1 MEFSD
6 IIKLINQKQFDA
18 LDVNDPNTKAILLL
32 LINHGWV
39 SEDNNK
45 LIKIKRPE
53 LVYGHLDV
61 KPTFGFLVGETDYYI
76 KEPTNYFNNEEVI
89 AFIDPNKS
97 NASEAII
104 IDRIEENFP
113 TLVFRINDKH
123 EIICCDPNY
132 ASYHF
137 ELLQKMLLPTNSI
150 FKAEVKDVT
159 NKAIFVSFVDEISLN
174 PDLDEAINLI
184 LATNNISWHFD
195 DDVLREANQLENK
208 DYQNLARVD
217 LRDKGFVTIDGASS
231 KDLDDAVYLE
241 KVSNDYHLYVSIA
254 DVDNFVH
261 QDTLLDEEAYHRG
274 NSVYFL
280 DYVIPMLPPVLS
292 NGLCSLN
299 PHVDRY
305 TMTCEML
312 IDQHGTI
319 KEYKVYPSIIK
330 SHHRL
335 TYSQVNDYIM
345 RNISDDAISD
355 CLTMLSL
362 MDDLR
367 EILFNKRSQMGAFN
381 FEEPEVKFLVDQ
393 DHNIVDIMPIV
404 RENGEKLIE
413 EFMIAANYCV
423 ANIINQ
429 MDLPFLYRVHD
440 QPNQDDFDQL
450 IKNLNNLGF
459 NLRLNQDKR
468 FLYRQIKEQ
477 ITDPSALAIVEKLLV
492 RSLPKAKYQVVNIG
506 HFGLSLEDY
515 THFTSPIRRY
525 SDLVVHRL
533 LKKYLINCDYNV
545 SGEMINQLNTTC
557 DHINQTEI
565 NAQRAERSIIDLK
578 KVDYMQRFIHHRF
591 IGRVSNIYDNKMVI
605 ELPNSVRGNVFLSDY
620 YDFKEVE
627 HYCVKFGDRDF
638 HLLDEVEVEV
648 SKVDRQKQRIGFN
661 LVGYKRRFANYY
673 GRRKHYGKNKYKK
686 EEKTKFKKQ
695 NNYQRKNK

>member
-159 NKAIFVSFVDEISLN
+159 NKAIFVSFIDEISLN

-241 KVSNDYHLYVSIA
+241 KVGNDYHLYVSIA

-299 PHVDRY
+299 PNVDRY

-312 IDQHGTI
+312 IDQQGTI

-429 MDLPFLYRVHD
+429 MDLPFLYRVHA

-477 ITDPSALAIVEKLLV
+477 IADPSALAIVEKLLV

-545 SGEMINQLNTTC
+545 SEEMINQLNTTC

-578 KVDYMQRFIHHRF
+578 KVDYMQRFIHQRF
-591 IGRVSNIYDNKMVI
+591 IGRISNIYDNKMVI

-620 YDFKEVE
+620 YDFKKVE
-627 HYCVKFGDRDF
+627 HYCVKFRDREF

-648 SKVDRQKQRIGFN
+648 SRVDRQKQRISFN

-695 NNYQRKNK
+695 NHYQRKNK

>member
-123 EIICCDPNY
+123 EIICCEPNY

-159 NKAIFVSFVDEISLN
+159 NKAIFVSFIDEISLN

-195 DDVLREANQLENK
+195 DDVLCEANRLENK

-241 KVSNDYHLYVSIA
+241 KVGNDYHLYVSIA

-261 QDTLLDEEAYHRG
+261 QDTVLDEEAYHRG

-557 DHINQTEI
+557 AHINQTEI

-578 KVDYMQRFIHHRF
+578 KVDYMQRFIHQRF

-627 HYCVKFGDRDF
+627 HYCVKFRDREF
-638 HLLDEVEVEV
+638 RLLDEVEVEV
-648 SKVDRQKQRIGFN
+648 SKVDRQKQRISFN

-695 NNYQRKNK
+695 NHYQRKNK

>member
-159 NKAIFVSFVDEISLN
+159 NKAIFVSFIDEISLN

-208 DYQNLARVD
+208 DYHNLARVD

-241 KVSNDYHLYVSIA
+241 KVGNDYHLYVSIA

-367 EILFNKRSQMGAFN
+367 EILFNKRNQMGAFN

-578 KVDYMQRFIHHRF
+578 KVDYIQRFIHQRF

-627 HYCVKFGDRDF
+627 HYCVKFRDREF
-638 HLLDEVEVEV
+638 NLLDEVEVEV
-648 SKVDRQKQRIGFN
+648 SKVDRQKQRISFN
-661 LVGYKRRFANYY
+661 LFGYKRHFANYY

-695 NNYQRKNK
+695 YNYQRKNK

>member
-6 IIKLINQKQFDA
+6 IVKLINQKQFDA

-32 LINHGWV
+32 LINHCWV

-45 LIKIKRPE
+45 LIKVKRPE
-53 LVYGHLDV
+53 LVYGRLDV

-89 AFIDPNKS
+89 AFVDPNKPDTG
-97 NASEAII
+97 EAII

-113 TLVFRINDKH
+113 TLVFQVNDKH
-123 EIICCDPNY
+123 EIICCDQNY

-159 NKAIFVSFVDEISLN
+159 NKAIFVSFFEEISLN

-195 DDVLREANQLENK
+195 EDVLCEANQLENK

-241 KVSNDYHLYVSIA
+241 KVGNDYHLYVSIA
-254 DVDNFVH
+254 DVDNFVL

-305 TMTCEML
+305 TITCEML

-345 RNISDDAISD
+345 RNISDGAISD

-506 HFGLSLEDY
+506 HFGLSLEEY

-545 SGEMINQLNTTC
+545 SGEMISQLNTTC

-578 KVDYMQRFIHHRF
+578 KVDYMQRFIHQRF

-627 HYCVKFGDRDF
+627 HYCVKFRDREF

-648 SKVDRQKQRIGFN
+648 SKVDRQKQRISFN

-686 EEKTKFKKQ
+686 EERTKFKKQ
-695 NNYQRKNK
+695 NHYQRKNK

>member
-159 NKAIFVSFVDEISLN
+159 NKAIFVSFIDEISLN

-195 DDVLREANQLENK
+195 DDVLREANRLENK

-241 KVSNDYHLYVSIA
+241 KVGNDYHLYVSIA

-261 QDTLLDEEAYHRG
+261 QDTLLDEEAFHRG

-413 EFMIAANYCV
+413 EFMITANYCV

-429 MDLPFLYRVHD
+429 MDMPFLYRVHD

-557 DHINQTEI
+557 DYINQTEI

-578 KVDYMQRFIHHRF
+578 KVDYMQRFIHQRF

-627 HYCVKFGDRDF
+627 HYCVKFRDREF
-638 HLLDEVEVEV
+638 RLLDEVEVEV
-648 SKVDRQKQRIGFN
+648 SKVDRQKQRISFN

-695 NNYQRKNK
+695 NHYQRKNK

>member
-39 SEDNNK
+39 SEENNK
-45 LIKIKRPE
+45 LIKKKRPE

-89 AFIDPNKS
+89 AFVNPNKS

-195 DDVLREANQLENK
+195 DDALREANQLENK

-241 KVSNDYHLYVSIA
+241 KVGNDYHLYVSIA

-312 IDQHGTI
+312 IDQQGTI

-362 MDDLR
+362 MDNLR

-429 MDLPFLYRVHD
+429 IDLPFLYRVHD

-545 SGEMINQLNTTC
+545 SGEMIYQLNTTC

-578 KVDYMQRFIHHRF
+578 KVDYMQRFIHQRF

-627 HYCVKFGDRDF
+627 HYCVKFRGREF
-638 HLLDEVEVEV
+638 RLLDEVEVEV
-648 SKVDRQKQRIGFN
+648 SKVDRQKQRISFN

-695 NNYQRKNK
+695 NHYQRKNK